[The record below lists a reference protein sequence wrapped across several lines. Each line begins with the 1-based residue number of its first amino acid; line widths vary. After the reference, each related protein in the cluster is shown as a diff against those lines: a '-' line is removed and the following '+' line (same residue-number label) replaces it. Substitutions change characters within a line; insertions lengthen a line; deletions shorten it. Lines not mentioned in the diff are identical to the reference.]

1 MHGARRLAWGDRGK
15 EPPLPPPWW
24 LRLKRTR
31 LQCRRPGL
39 DLRVRKIPQRRKCLH
54 TPVFLPGEFH
64 GQKSLAGYSPRGR
77 RRIGCDWQLT
87 LPAPSTSPQG
97 KPLAHWRPCGP
108 GPWGKRSRTD
118 RSFSSVQSLSRA
130 QLFAT
135 PGLQPTRLLCPWG
148 SPGKNAGVGSHFLLW
163 GIFLTQGLNPCLLQ
177 CRWILY
183 YLSHQGSPR
192 DAVNENHGTELP

>member
-118 RSFSSVQSLSRA
+118 RSFSSVQSLNRV

-135 PGLQPTRLLCPWG
+135 LWTAAHQASLSITNSRSLLKLMSIESLMPSNYLILCRP
-148 SPGKNAGVGSHFLLW
+148 LLLLPS
-163 GIFLTQGLNPCLLQ
+163 IFPSI
-177 CRWILY
+177 R
-183 YLSHQGSPR
+183 
-192 DAVNENHGTELP
+192 VF